1 MKEELQTTADKIIQ
15 VSLKLFASKGFEA
28 TSIRDI
34 AMAAEVTSS
43 TLYYYIKNKEDFLL
57 SIMKKGL
64 HPLINNA
71 KDILSHYENPE
82 QRITALVQM
91 HVMAHGV
98 NRLSA
103 LVIDTEFRALHGENK
118 VLIKN
123 LRKEYEHIWTSV
135 IKEGKEEGTFLFDE
149 DIKLTTFALLEMCT
163 GVVHWYSPSGSLS
176 LVEISE
182 NFANVALR
190 LLGAKRNGQLITFKD
205 LDLPSPTQY
214 YEPGFKEYVKYRE
227 VLNK

>member
-1 MKEELQTTADKIIQ
+1 MENTISTGDKIIQ
-15 VSLKLFASKGFEA
+15 ASLKLFASKGYEA

-64 HPLINNA
+64 EPLINNS
-71 KDILSHYENPE
+71 KDILKTNETTE
-82 QRITALVQM
+82 QRIAALVQM

-118 VLIKN
+118 DFIKK
-123 LRKEYEHIWTSV
+123 LRKEYEQIWLEV
-135 IKEGKEEGTFLFDE
+135 IKEGKDQGTFCFVE
-149 DIKLTTFALLEMCT
+149 DIKLTTYAILEMCT
-163 GVVHWYSPSGSLS
+163 GVVHWYSPNGDIPLTD
-176 LVEISE
+176 ICK
-182 NFANVALR
+182 NFANISLR
-190 LLGAKRNGQLITFKD
+190 ILGAMRDGKQVSVGD
-205 LDLPSPTQY
+205 LNLPSPTKY
-214 YEPGFKEYVKYRE
+214 YNPGFEEYAKYRE
-227 VLNK
+227 VLNN